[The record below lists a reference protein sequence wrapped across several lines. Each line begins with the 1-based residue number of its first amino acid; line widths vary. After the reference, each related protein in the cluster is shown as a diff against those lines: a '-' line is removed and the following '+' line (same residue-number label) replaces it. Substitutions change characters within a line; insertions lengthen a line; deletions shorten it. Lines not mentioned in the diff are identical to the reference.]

1 MKKKKQHLILLA
13 LSFLTV
19 AVVFYFLIKRNNLKP
34 DFIYTRFP
42 SIAGVSTTLLNNA
55 RSVIPPD
62 LPTLTNLFSSS
73 SADTSNSNLLRQ
85 LSEEASKKVDYLKN
99 SLIEAGL
106 EKIGYTPIMKQ
117 STVEKITTSSPCI
130 SPPKDY

>member
-1 MKKKKQHLILLA
+1 M
-13 LSFLTV
+13 
-19 AVVFYFLIKRNNLKP
+19 VFYFLIKRNNLKP